1 MWQITSKFNGPFYT
15 HKVMSA
21 ATEERQ
27 IPSKLFNLKLSPLEI
42 SISQKKAGS
51 GLKVFKY
58 TQIDKKWN
66 VYLYKE
72 DLKIAPLLSRT
83 LWYKNDCKPLSS
95 IQRDRNCMGRG
106 IEIHWVSESY
116 VQGTVCLNHKNER
129 TRILPS
135 KSSRYWGDK
144 HTIKW

>member
-1 MWQITSKFNGPFYT
+1 
-15 HKVMSA
+15 MSA
-21 ATEERQ
+21 AMEERQ
-27 IPSKLFNLKLSPLEI
+27 ILSKLFNLKPSPLEI

-83 LWYKNDCKPLSS
+83 FGTKMTANLYLVSRETVTARVGEQKF
-95 IQRDRNCMGRG
+95 
-106 IEIHWVSESY
+106 IE
-116 VQGTVCLNHKNER
+116 
-129 TRILPS
+129 
-135 KSSRYWGDK
+135 
-144 HTIKW
+144 